1 MDDNS
6 SNEKEKTLEK
16 IISEL
21 PKEDKDKVVAAI
33 YAYERKSW
41 SGPLPSPE
49 DFEKYENIMPGSMN
63 RVLTLMEKQAD
74 HRMDKENKELEAQ
87 IQQSKT
93 GQIIGAVLVSLF
105 GCFAFILGLLGHD
118 SVATGLGV
126 ATAISLAAIFVLK
139 QIPSWLKQ
147 K

>member
-1 MDDNS
+1 MQADSMGD
-6 SNEKEKTLEK
+6 KTISLEQ
-16 IISEL
+16 IINGL

-49 DFEKYENIMPGSMN
+49 DFEKYEKVKPGSMD

-74 HRMDKENKELEAQ
+74 HRMEKETKELDAK
-87 IQQSKT
+87 IRQSKV
-93 GQIIGAVLVSLF
+93 GQIVGAILVSLF
-105 GCFAFILGLLGHD
+105 GCFSFVLGMFGHD

-126 ATAISLAAIFVLK
+126 ATAVSLAVIFVLK
-139 QIPSWLKQ
+139 QVPSWVKD

>member
-1 MDDNS
+1 MADNPK
-6 SNEKEKTLEK
+6 NENEVSLEK

-49 DFEKYENIMPGSMN
+49 DFEKYEKVMPGSMD
-63 RVLTLMEKQAD
+63 RVLTLMERQAD
-74 HRMDKENKELEAQ
+74 HRMDKEAKELDAK
-87 IQQSKT
+87 IHQSRK
-93 GQIIGAVLVSLF
+93 GQMIGAVLVTLF
-105 GCFAFILGLLGHD
+105 GCFSFILGMFGHD

-126 ATAISLAAIFVLK
+126 ATVVSLAVIFVLK
-139 QIPSWLKQ
+139 QVPTWMK

>member
-1 MDDNS
+1 MADD
-6 SNEKEKTLEK
+6 KEKDESLEK

-49 DFEKYENIMPGSMN
+49 DFEKYEKVMPGSMD
-63 RVLTLMEKQAD
+63 RVLTLMERQAD
-74 HRMDKENKELEAQ
+74 HRMDKETKELDAK
-87 IQQSKT
+87 IHQSRK
-93 GQIIGAVLVSLF
+93 GQIIGAALVSLF
-105 GCFAFILGLLGHD
+105 GCFSFVLGMFGHD

-126 ATAISLAAIFVLK
+126 ATVVSLAVIFVLK
-139 QIPSWLKQ
+139 QVPTWMK